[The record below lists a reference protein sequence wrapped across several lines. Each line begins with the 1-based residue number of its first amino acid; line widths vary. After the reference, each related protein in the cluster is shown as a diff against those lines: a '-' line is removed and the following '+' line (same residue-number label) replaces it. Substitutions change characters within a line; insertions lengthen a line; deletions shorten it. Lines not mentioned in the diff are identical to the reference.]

1 MKKSLLLNFVTI
13 VSLFAFASCADDNS
27 DYVQPTV
34 TIEGADEYGTR
45 TLEFSNKVG
54 SQQVEITANGDWFIR
69 IPDDASWLT
78 VTPSEGTASDKP
90 ISVTVDV
97 KLNESRVRRHSLL
110 YVMRSSR
117 RRCLRSCR
125 TRCMSSRLRP
135 AAR

>member
-34 TIEGADEYGTR
+34 TIEGSDEYGTR
-45 TLEFSNKVG
+45 TLEFSNRVG

-78 VTPSEGTASDKP
+78 VTPSE
-90 ISVTVDV
+90 V
-97 KLNESRVRRHSLL
+97 
-110 YVMRSSR
+110 
-117 RRCLRSCR
+117 
-125 TRCMSSRLRP
+125 RLRTNP
-135 AAR
+135 YR

>member
-78 VTPSEGTASDKP
+78 VTPSE
-90 ISVTVDV
+90 V
-97 KLNESRVRRHSLL
+97 
-110 YVMRSSR
+110 
-117 RRCLRSCR
+117 
-125 TRCMSSRLRP
+125 RLRTTRIGDGGCGTQRGFGVAHGDP
-135 AAR
+135 CSRM